1 MRRFGAGFYLRNL
14 EMWCN
19 EQTHRNRNTATSD
32 ACGRRCGKAAP
43 LPTPHTCHRSSETS
57 KVSANATNVVY
68 IITLIPS
75 PTSTFQAPSLYASAS
90 LLIVLFEV
98 LAKFRFKEG
107 FGPFGCLNYV
117 VV

>member
-1 MRRFGAGFYLRNL
+1 MTTKEFALSTS
-14 EMWCN
+14 MW
-19 EQTHRNRNTATSD
+19 
-32 ACGRRCGKAAP
+32 
-43 LPTPHTCHRSSETS
+43 L
-57 KVSANATNVVY
+57 SA
-68 IITLIPS
+68 
-75 PTSTFQAPSLYASAS
+75 STFQAPSLYASAS